1 MGQWVKRFLVAALIG
16 VGLSAHADSITVAA
30 AADLRHALDAL
41 VATFKREAPGDV
53 VNVVYGSSGKFMT
66 QIQQGAPFDL
76 YFSADIAYPT
86 ALVAAGLAVPPV
98 ERYAQGRLVLW
109 STSVKAADLSL
120 GALADP
126 KFIHIA
132 MADPEHAPYGKRA
145 QEALVAVGLWDKVR
159 PKLVYGENVAQA
171 AQFVQTGNAQVG
183 LVALSLVS
191 SPDQKAVGAYIVI
204 PEKLHQPLVQGFVV
218 TKQGAQSALA
228 RRFAVHVSKPMS
240 RSIMASYGFV
250 LPSAE

>member
-1 MGQWVKRFLVAALIG
+1 MGRWVRCYLVAALLM
-16 VGLSAHADSITVAA
+16 VGLNTRADSITVAA
-30 AADLRHALDAL
+30 AADLRYAMDAL

-86 ALVAAGLAVPPV
+86 ALVGAGLAVPPV
-98 ERYAQGRLVLW
+98 KRYAQGRLALW
-109 STSVKAADLSL
+109 STTFKASDLSL
-120 GALADP
+120 AALADA
-126 KFIHIA
+126 KFVHIA

-145 QEALVAVGLWDKVR
+145 QEVLAALGMWDKVR
-159 PKLVYGENVAQA
+159 PKLVYGENIGQA

-204 PEKLHQPLVQGFVV
+204 PEKLHQPLDQGFVV
-218 TKQGAQSALA
+218 TRRGAQSELA
-228 RRFAVHVSKPMS
+228 KRFASHVSKPMS

-250 LPSAE
+250 LPSSE